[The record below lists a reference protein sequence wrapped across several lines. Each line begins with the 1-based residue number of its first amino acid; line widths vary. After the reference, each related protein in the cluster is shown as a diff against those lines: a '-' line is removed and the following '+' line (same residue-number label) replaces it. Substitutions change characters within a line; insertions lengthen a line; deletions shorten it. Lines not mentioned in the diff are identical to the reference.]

1 MSVLLVIMPSART
14 GSRGTL
20 EVGEGSMARPN
31 PDRYRPPSPFRVIP
45 TRTADPR
52 TWHEPAT
59 AAVGD
64 DPDGAAPPLT
74 GDEEVVRALARRR
87 DRGSRADGNRIA
99 LVVGGGG
106 MRGAYTGG
114 MVHALA
120 DAGLDDC
127 FDVVYGSSAGAY
139 VGAGMLQGDA
149 RGSAHIFFED
159 MACRAFV
166 DPRRLGTG
174 RPMVS
179 LDHLIDHV
187 LVHSKPLD
195 WDRLLDSPVPLRVV
209 ATALD
214 DLSPHA
220 LEPRTSAEWKLALR
234 ATAAIPLLAG
244 PAVELAGR
252 RWVDG
257 SVSEPLP
264 VLRAL
269 ADGATHVLTLI
280 NRTAPE
286 LRRDAARTGPAR
298 WARLLDRLT
307 PGLGSIAQHHRHAAE
322 VAVLKD
328 AAHPSR
334 GGAHLLPVVP
344 GSDAGVRG
352 LTIDVARVEHA
363 ARIGH
368 RSLTA
373 LVQRIVG
380 G

>member
-1 MSVLLVIMPSART
+1 VVH
-14 GSRGTL
+14 
-20 EVGEGSMARPN
+20 GSMARPN
-31 PDRYRPPSPFRVIP
+31 PDRYRPPSPIRVP
-45 TRTADPR
+45 FARNGDPR
-52 TWHEPAT
+52 TGHRPAT
-59 AAVGD
+59 ATAGD
-64 DPDGAAPPLT
+64 DPDGVAPPLA
-74 GDEEVVRALARRR
+74 GDDEVVRALARRR

-114 MVHALA
+114 MVHALD
-120 DAGLDDC
+120 DAGLGDR

-139 VGAGMLQGDA
+139 VGAGLLQGDG

-195 WDRLLDSPVPLRVV
+195 WDRLRDSPVPLRVV

-214 DLSPHA
+214 DLSSHA
-220 LEPRTSAEWKLALR
+220 LEPRTSAEWKLAMR

-252 RWVDG
+252 RWIDG
-257 SVSEPLP
+257 SVTEPLP

-269 ADGATHVLTLI
+269 EDGATHVLALV

-286 LRRDAARTGPAR
+286 LRRDAAGTGPAP
-298 WARLLDRLT
+298 WARLLDRVA
-307 PGLGSIAQHHRHAAE
+307 PGLGSIAQHHHHAAA
-322 VAVLKD
+322 VAVLDD
-328 AAHPSR
+328 AGHPSR
-334 GGAHLLPVVP
+334 GGAHLLAVGPR
-344 GSDAGVRG
+344 SDAGVRG
-352 LTIDVARVEHA
+352 LTIDRVRVERA

-368 RSLTA
+368 RSMTA
-373 LVQRIVG
+373 VVQRAVG